1 MGREREEGK
10 KIQESAPDMLYNI
23 PMNAAMAAAPK
34 MEAPA
39 ILMLAPTPSNWAGG
53 LGLGL
58 GILLLTG
65 TPGMTEV
72 AMPGTPV
79 LSGPMDD
86 GTYTVVVTLVL
97 QEVDDTGGTYT
108 VFVTLGVQVH
118 EPFDLVHVVE

>member
-1 MGREREEGK
+1 MNKYGTDEKMVPVEKREQEEEK
-10 KIQESAPDMLYNI
+10 ESQESASDMLYNI

-34 MEAPA
+34 MEVPA
-39 ILMLAPTPSNWAGG
+39 LLMLAPTPSNWAGG

-79 LSGPMDD
+79 LNSPM
-86 GTYTVVVTLVL
+86 
-97 QEVDDTGGTYT
+97 TGGT
-108 VFVTLGVQVH
+108 
-118 EPFDLVHVVE
+118 